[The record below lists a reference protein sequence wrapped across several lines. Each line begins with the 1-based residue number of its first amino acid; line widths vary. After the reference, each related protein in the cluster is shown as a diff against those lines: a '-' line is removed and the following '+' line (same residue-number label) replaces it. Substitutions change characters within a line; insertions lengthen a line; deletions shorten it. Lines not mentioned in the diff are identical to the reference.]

1 MKSKTKPQKLNKSQK
16 NITTLLWMKNGKS
29 ETYRKHDE
37 DVYIHTKHLSKWMN
51 TSVHKYKP
59 LVIASDWMKNHLRR
73 NLKKLSTIWT
83 RNENWSIWNNYTCTE
98 ICPSKYMYNWP
109 PWLLA
114 PLDGVSSTGV
124 HFFQNLF
131 FNQAQY
137 SFLFWMPR
145 CHNSNVL
152 FSFVLTL
159 YLLVISYS
167 ELVKISVAS

>member
-1 MKSKTKPQKLNKSQK
+1 
-16 NITTLLWMKNGKS
+16 MKNGKS
-29 ETYRKHDE
+29 EIYRKHDE
-37 DVYIHTKHLSKWMN
+37 DIYIHTKHLNKWMN

-109 PWLLA
+109 PWLFA
-114 PLDGVSSTGV
+114 FLDGVSSTGV
-124 HFFQNLF
+124 HFYKNLF

-137 SFLFWMPR
+137 SFLVWMPW
-145 CHNSNVL
+145 CHNSSVL
-152 FSFVLTL
+152 FSFILTL
-159 YLLVISYS
+159 YGICL
-167 ELVKISVAS
+167 

>member
-1 MKSKTKPQKLNKSQK
+1 MLQIEWKTIK
-16 NITTLLWMKNGKS
+16 
-29 ETYRKHDE
+29 
-37 DVYIHTKHLSKWMN
+37 
-51 TSVHKYKP
+51 
-59 LVIASDWMKNHLRR
+59 RR

-98 ICPSKYMYNWP
+98 ICPSKYMYNWTQ
-109 PWLLA
+109 WLFA

-137 SFLFWMPR
+137 SFLVWMPR

-159 YLLVISYS
+159 YLLVISYP
-167 ELVKISVAS
+167 ELVKISVASKNTNYFLFFIFWYFF